1 MEQSLSQSPR
11 GITKWCNFITKWAGI
26 TKCVKDYKEGNYTF
40 VTLGLMETIFTGT
53 AYAVWEWNCMIR

>member
-26 TKCVKDYKEGNYTF
+26 TKCVKDYKAGNYAF
-40 VTLGLMETIFTGT
+40 VTLGRMRGLRVDLYDTIK
-53 AYAVWEWNCMIR
+53 WP